1 MTIRALNHRP
11 GLRIGI
17 AASATALLL
26 AGVFSAMVLHSRA
39 ELRAEIHRRIIE
51 RDAAVLQPFAA
62 QQVAD
67 NIAGGARSPLIALLR
82 SARQEGMLAIAI
94 FDAEGATIEAV
105 PGDQLFVELPVD
117 DHVRLQAGATISRHH
132 PDFPLDQ
139 YFAGIAPD
147 QAHAPVLEVLLPIRS
162 ARSGPLLGFVRYYID
177 ARPLTRELA
186 AIDARIGR
194 QTWVTVC
201 VGTALVG
208 LVIGSAAWGLAR
220 AQRAVAARNE
230 SLTRAHFELT
240 LAAKASALGQVTS
253 HLIHGLQGPIAGL
266 RAAVADPTQPDWDTA
281 AAYTER
287 LQAMIQETVALLRD
301 IGANASYE
309 IDGEEIVAA
318 IRERNEPAARQH
330 GIVFELSSRFG
341 GKLDGHRGGVLCLI
355 ATNVVQNAF
364 AATPAGRHVTV
375 ELQSVGTVLQLDVVD
390 QGPGVPESVR
400 AQLFVPGRSGRR
412 GGSGLG
418 LAISQLLARQIGAE
432 LVLASTGPEGTRF
445 QLQLPLDENGRG
457 ASGVASAGGGSR

>member
-1 MTIRALNHRP
+1 MIIRALNRRP
-11 GLRIGI
+11 GLGIGI
-17 AASATALLL
+17 AAVVTTLVLS
-26 AGVFSAMVLHSRA
+26 GVFAAMVLRSRA

-51 RDAAVLQPFAA
+51 RNAAVLQPFAA

-67 NIAGGARSPLIALLR
+67 DLPSGARSPLIALLR

-94 FDAEGATIEAV
+94 FDAEGTTIEAV
-105 PGDQLFVELPVD
+105 PGDQLFVELPLD
-117 DHVRLQAGATISRHH
+117 DHMRLQAGAAISRLHVS
-132 PDFPLDQ
+132 FPLDQ

-147 QAHAPVLEVLLPIRS
+147 QAHAPVLEVLLPIHA

-186 AIDARIGR
+186 AIDARIAL
-194 QTWVTVC
+194 QTWGMLGVSGVI
-201 VGTALVG
+201 VG

-240 LAAKASALGQVTS
+240 LAAKASALGQITS

-266 RAAVADPTQPDWDTA
+266 RAAVADPAQTDWDTA

-301 IGANASYE
+301 IGANASYA
-309 IDGEEIVAA
+309 IDGAEILAA
-318 IRERNEPAARQH
+318 IRERNDAAARQQ
-330 GIVFELSSRFG
+330 GLVFELSSSFAG
-341 GKLDGHRGGVLCLI
+341 QLDSHRGGVLCLI
-355 ATNVVQNAF
+355 ANNLVQNAF
-364 AATPAGRHVTV
+364 AATAAGRR
-375 ELQSVGTVLQLDVVD
+375 VGVALRAVGAVLQLEVSD
-390 QGPGVPESVR
+390 QGPGIPELQR
-400 AQLFVPGRSGRR
+400 AQLFIPGRSGRP

-432 LVLASTGPEGTRF
+432 LVLAATGPEGTTF
-445 QLQLPLDENGRG
+445 QVQLPLDQSGRA